1 MQTPRAQLKT
11 NEKNKINILPK
22 IENIVIII
30 SLSVQIS
37 HWIRAYAILLK
48 TLRNLKRKTEQ
59 STTKSVN
66 ST

>member
-37 HWIRAYAILLK
+37 H
-48 TLRNLKRKTEQ
+48 
-59 STTKSVN
+59 
-66 ST
+66 